1 MILLV
6 VGVALEPAE
15 DAGLLL
21 YDVGEDRDVVVGVVL
36 CIIRADM
43 SMDSSSSSST
53 TSLWMGV
60 ARLPLA
66 TSSTSSTTPSSLS
79 SVSLEPGPREVTLKK
94 IKKQKR
100 TTHYNTVHVFHK
112 NVHYVE

>member
-1 MILLV
+1 M
-6 VGVALEPAE
+6 
-15 DAGLLL
+15 
-21 YDVGEDRDVVVGVVL
+21 VVGVVL

-43 SMDSSSSSST
+43 STDSSSSSST
-53 TSLWMGV
+53 TSLCMGV

-94 IKKQKR
+94 LRSKKNHLLQYS
-100 TTHYNTVHVFHK
+100 TCVSQECTV
-112 NVHYVE
+112 

>member
-43 SMDSSSSSST
+43 STDSSSSSST

-79 SVSLEPGPREVTLKK
+79 SVSLEPGPRGS
-94 IKKQKR
+94 IKKKLRSKKNHLLQYS
-100 TTHYNTVHVFHK
+100 TCNSQECTV
-112 NVHYVE
+112 